1 MMQWCKYPE
10 AISNRDHESNT
21 ISDMDT
27 NEPSPFQHFL
37 DRYLESAT
45 FEKGLS
51 EKSLAAYGA
60 DLRHYLAYLAQNTI
74 ERLDNVLREDIVDYL
89 YALNEQGLQPRS
101 IARHLSALRS
111 FHRFLLSEHLL
122 AQDPTETMESPKM
135 TASLPRVLRLDE
147 VERLLDAPD
156 KLEPPNIRDAA
167 LLALFYACGLRI
179 SELINLP
186 VHHVSLEESQ
196 VRVLGKGSKVRLIPL
211 GRRALERLIP
221 WMRLRSEG
229 TIRDD
234 TLFLNV
240 RGKRL
245 NRVAVWKLIKQYAR
259 LAGIQQEVTPHMLRH
274 SFATHLLDNG
284 ADLRAVQEMLGHSDI
299 STTQI
304 YTHVSIDRQ
313 TKAHRKFHPRG

>member
-1 MMQWCKYPE
+1 
-10 AISNRDHESNT
+10 
-21 ISDMDT
+21 MDT
-27 NEPSPFQHFL
+27 NEPLPFQHFL

-60 DLRHYLAYLAQNTI
+60 DLRHYLLYLAQNDIECLDTI
-74 ERLDNVLREDIVDYL
+74 LHEDISDYL
-89 YALNEQGLQPRS
+89 FALHEEGLQPRS

-122 AQDPTETMESPKM
+122 KQDPTETLESPKL
-135 TASLPRVLRLDE
+135 TASLPRLLRLDE
-147 VERLLDAPD
+147 VERLLDAPNR
-156 KLEPPNIRDAA
+156 LEPPNIRDAA

-179 SELINLP
+179 SELANLP

-196 VRVLGKGSKVRLIPL
+196 VRVQGKGSKVRLIPL

-221 WMRLRSEG
+221 WLRLRAEG
-229 TIRDD
+229 PVKDD
-234 TLFLNV
+234 TLFLNA

-259 LAGIQQEVTPHMLRH
+259 LAGITHRVTPHMLRH

-313 TKAHRKFHPRG
+313 TKAHRKYHPRG